1 MFSLSSGAGLCETV
15 IASDSIRLDD
25 GAYFEDMRRIM
36 GADASMHFMQCAY
49 PAPQMSE
56 NSLPCG
62 RHMCSAALG
71 PSRVCC
77 KQVQQ
82 NVLD

>member
-15 IASDSIRLDD
+15 IASDSIRLDH
-25 GAYFEDMRRIM
+25 FEDMRRIM
-36 GADASMHFMQCAY
+36 GADACMHFMQCAY
-49 PAPQMSE
+49 PALQMSE
-56 NSLPCG
+56 NSLPRG

-82 NVLD
+82 NSLD